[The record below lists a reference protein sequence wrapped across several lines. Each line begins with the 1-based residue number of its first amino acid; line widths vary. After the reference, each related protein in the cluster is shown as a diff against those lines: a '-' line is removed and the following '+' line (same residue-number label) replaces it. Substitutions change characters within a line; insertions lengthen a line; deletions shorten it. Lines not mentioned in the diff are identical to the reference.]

1 MIVAQQK
8 FLSEIF
14 AEHPKF
20 CILDFEFWIFVS
32 VSNFSHLKFIQNSD
46 LPVVCLPCLPAG
58 RLLQRKKSK
67 QCHCEERSDEAI
79 SLNKL

>member
-20 CILDFEFWIFVS
+20 CILHFE
-32 VSNFSHLKFIQNSD
+32 LFIIYNS
-46 LPVVCLPCLPAG
+46 
-58 RLLQRKKSK
+58 
-67 QCHCEERSDEAI
+67 
-79 SLNKL
+79 

>member
-20 CILDFEFWIFVS
+20 CILNFEFFRRRR
-32 VSNFSHLKFIQNSD
+32 
-46 LPVVCLPCLPAG
+46 LPALPTG
-58 RLLQRKKSK
+58 RQAAGINPPS
-67 QCHCEERSDEAI
+67 EEKVKNNVIASADASARSNLFE
-79 SLNKL
+79 

>member
-20 CILDFEFWIFVS
+20 CPEPHWGSGQSRTELCSGTGLHFAFLILNYLLSI
-32 VSNFSHLKFIQNSD
+32 IPNS
-46 LPVVCLPCLPAG
+46 
-58 RLLQRKKSK
+58 
-67 QCHCEERSDEAI
+67 
-79 SLNKL
+79 